1 MTRTSIEACAKIFIV
16 ALACVF
22 IWAVKNVLV
31 NMGVL

>member
-22 IWAVKNVLV
+22 IWAVKNVLAT
-31 NMGVL
+31 MGVL